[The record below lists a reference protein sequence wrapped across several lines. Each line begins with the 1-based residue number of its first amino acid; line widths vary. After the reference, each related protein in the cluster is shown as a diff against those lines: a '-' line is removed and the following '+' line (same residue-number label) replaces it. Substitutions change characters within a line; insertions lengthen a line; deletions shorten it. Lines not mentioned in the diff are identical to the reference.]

1 MKTAHLV
8 FFVCALALTTATVA
22 IAWGPNL
29 GRASSIYSFAYNC
42 SSSTA
47 SANLTAVVTNLTQ
60 PVGISFAILPTNST
74 PTMFIADQTGIIYM
88 VNDLVNGTPMV
99 FLNLSSFLIK
109 PLTSTY
115 DMRGLL
121 GMAFHPRF
129 QENGRFWVWY
139 SIPNPTSLPSEPLS
153 SQLALLDSFSS
164 YESAGFCRSNLVDH
178 VNKLEEYR
186 VTFSSSGAMSV
197 TAVRT
202 LLMEAHP
209 FYNHNGIQS
218 LEFNALDNN
227 LYLAIGD
234 SGLMSDPLKA
244 AQNDDKLAGK
254 ILRFDVDAIELEVF
268 FGTISLASKTNLN
281 STLYFNS
288 TTPLPVNVTAPSFNC
303 TKVVR
308 SFTELMGSCP
318 FVAKHVTIVSK
329 GLRNPSGLTFINQN
343 QIPIGDM
350 VSEPDNTL
358 LEAIT
363 QFGIMVSNIGQVSAD
378 SLYWVRNLGSNL
390 GWNFMEGT
398 YCFDFAS
405 NNVCPNVTL
414 SSMNVTNVFN
424 ISTISTAA
432 SPNITTEPSI
442 LVQLPIAEVSVVRN
456 LTNGTQDA
464 IIGGRWFTGNSSC
477 VLNNKYVFARYGGE
491 LYWIDPIQLIQAT
504 FNMTDNFTA
513 IPYPNM
519 DTVDSLC
526 ALNGS
531 EIDSSKLSSYRSKLL
546 TINPITIT
554 STPSSISPSVS
565 PLSSSSSARSCLTS
579 SPSPSSSVSQ
589 FFINC
594 VQTTPDGS
602 VMYLCVNS
610 DEGPVSKT
618 GAIWRVDL
626 APTSAI

>member
-8 FFVCALALTTATVA
+8 FLVCALALTATAL
-22 IAWGPNL
+22 AWGPTL
-29 GRASSIYSFAYNC
+29 GRESNIYSFAFNC

-47 SANLTAVVTNLTQ
+47 SANLTSVVTNLTQ
-60 PVGISFAILPTNST
+60 PVGITFATLPTNST
-74 PTMFIADQTGIIYM
+74 PSMFIADQTGIIY
-88 VNDLVNGTPMV
+88 VVDDLTSGAKKV
-99 FLNLSSFLIK
+99 FLDLSSLIIK

-121 GMAFHPRF
+121 GMAFHPKF

-139 SIPNPTSLPSEPLS
+139 SIPKPTSAPSVSLS
-153 SQLALLDSFSS
+153 SQLGLLHSLSS
-164 YESAGFCRSNLVDH
+164 YEHAGFCRRRLVDH

-218 LEFNALDNN
+218 LEFNTLDNN

-254 ILRFDVDAIELEVF
+254 IIRFDVDAIELEVF
-268 FGTISLASKTNLN
+268 FGTISLASKTLLN

-288 TTPLPVNVTAPSFNC
+288 TKLPVNVTAPSFNC

-318 FVAKHVTIVSK
+318 FVAKHTTIVSK

-343 QIPIGDM
+343 QMPVGDM
-350 VSEPDNTL
+350 VSESDSTL

-363 QFGIMVSNIGQVSAD
+363 QYGIMVSNVGQVSAD
-378 SLYWVRNLGSNL
+378 SLYWIRNLGSNL
-390 GWNFMEGT
+390 GWDFMDGT
-398 YCFDFAS
+398 HCFDYSS

-414 SSMNVTNVFN
+414 SSKNVTNVFN
-424 ISTISTAA
+424 ISSIST
-432 SPNITTEPSI
+432 SHSSNITSEPSVLI
-442 LVQLPIAEVSVVRN
+442 HLPIAELPVTRN

-464 IIGGRWFTGNSSC
+464 IIGGRWFTGNTSC
-477 VLNNKYVFARYGGE
+477 LLNNKYVFARYGGQ
-491 LYWIDPIQLIQAT
+491 LFWIDPIQLIQAT

-513 IPYPNM
+513 IPYPYL
-519 DTVDSLC
+519 DTVDKLC
-526 ALNGS
+526 TLNGTD
-531 EIDSSKLSSYRSKLL
+531 IAKSKLAKYRSNLL
-546 TINPITIT
+546 TINPISIV
-554 STPSSISPSVS
+554 STPSSISPSTSPSASSVS
-565 PLSSSSSARSCLTS
+565 KSRSCVSATA
-579 SPSPSSSVSQ
+579 SPSPSSTST
-589 FFINC
+589 FYINC

-602 VMYLCVNS
+602 IMYLCVNS
-610 DEGPVSKT
+610 DEGPVSGT

-626 APTSAI
+626 APSSAI